1 MKEEKRFRFKDVNER
16 YKRMNAF
23 YIATSVCMWMIFLMY
38 LLMKLVSR
46 SIAPPT
52 VYGNLFLIITFT
64 AANIIIYSR
73 NRASMVLKKAV
84 GIGMG
89 IEFLL
94 IGMQTDAEFIYFALI
109 LILALQIPYYD
120 QKSFKR
126 FCIGYAIMFVLVV
139 ILRYAKHLV
148 TNDVDSICR
157 EICVCILFFAL
168 YKIAQ
173 IAKLFSDHALSSAE
187 DQAAKQKEM
196 LDGIIDISKTVQ
208 DESAKSQQLVEQL
221 VSATETVAYNMK
233 EISSA
238 TNTTA
243 QSIEEQNHMTHNIQE
258 AISDTGERS
267 RRMVGIATKSNESIH
282 ENIKVMSELKEQ
294 SAQISAT
301 NATVNDAMERLQNKT
316 KEVEAIAG
324 MILNISSQTNLLA
337 LNASIES
344 ARAGEAGRG
353 FAVVAEQIRQ
363 LAEQTKNS
371 TEKITTIVNELNV
384 NSHEVVSSVENS
396 TSAVQRQSDK
406 IIAAS
411 QSFEKLNR
419 DMTILI
425 KDINEVDSRISG
437 LTKANNNIV
446 ENISQLSAATEEVTA
461 TAEQVKGMSEHN
473 LEYAEEVKDAISL
486 ISDKAESM
494 KKYM

>member
-1 MKEEKRFRFKDVNER
+1 MEKDDRFRFKDVKER

-23 YIATSVCMWMIFLMY
+23 YIAASVCMWVTFLMY
-38 LLMKLVSR
+38 LLMKLGTK

-52 VYGNLFLIITFT
+52 VYGNLLFIIAFT
-64 AANIIIYSR
+64 VADIIIYSR
-73 NRASMVLKKAV
+73 NRASMILKKAV
-84 GIGMG
+84 GIEMG
-89 IEFLL
+89 IEFML

-120 QKSFKR
+120 QKSFKK

-139 ILRYAKHLV
+139 ILRYVKHLIV
-148 TNDVDSICR
+148 SDVDSICR
-157 EICVCILFFAL
+157 EICVCFLFFAL
-168 YKIAQ
+168 YKIGQ
-173 IAKLFSDHALSSAE
+173 IAKLFSDHALASAE
-187 DQAAKQKEM
+187 DQATKQKEM

-208 DESAKSQQLVEQL
+208 DESAKSRQLVEQL

-243 QSIEEQNHMTHNIQE
+243 QSIEEQNNMTRSIQE

-267 RRMVGIATKSNESIH
+267 RRMVEIATKSNESIQ
-282 ENIKVMSELKEQ
+282 ENIRVMSELKAQ
-294 SAQISAT
+294 SAQIAAT
-301 NATVNDAMERLQNKT
+301 NTTVNDAMGRLQNKT

-363 LAEQTKNS
+363 LAEQTKSS
-371 TEKITTIVNELNV
+371 TEKITTIVNELNENSREVV
-384 NSHEVVSSVENS
+384 NSVEDS
-396 TSAVQRQSDK
+396 TMATQNQSDN

-411 QSFEKLNR
+411 ESFEKLNK

-425 KDINEVDSRISG
+425 KDINEVDGKISG
-437 LTKANNNIV
+437 LADANNNIV

-461 TAEQVKGMSEHN
+461 TAEQVQVMSEHN
-473 LEYAEEVKDAISL
+473 LENAEEVKDAIGL